1 MSSSE
6 YTPVDWPF
14 AVALSSVVWQSWD
27 LGHLLVVWCITGRWC
42 RQQTNST
49 SGWSPPLA
57 LSNTF
62 RVCEIFP
69 VVCGAASF
77 HGPKNSLQS
86 VMNPTRA
93 QLHWFKSSFLLNHVI
108 ATHTQT
114 DSNKIATRNWWIC
127 ELVWLGRQPKVDAWS
142 FSFVYCG
149 GPWPN

>member
-14 AVALSSVVWQSWD
+14 VVALSSVVWQSWD

-93 QLHWFKSSFLLNHVI
+93 QLHWFNSSFLLNHLI
-108 ATHTQT
+108 ATHRQILTRSPLET
-114 DSNKIATRNWWIC
+114 DGSVNWCGWVDNPKSTRDRFLLFI
-127 ELVWLGRQPKVDAWS
+127 VA
-142 FSFVYCG
+142 
-149 GPWPN
+149 GPDQN